1 MFRYFLS
8 ILFSHHRTLHSS
20 IQPMLCSSTCSYVR
34 LSMEGKL
41 TSRICRRKFWHASI
55 SPTLTWE
62 MRLAIRWNPFLLRNQ
77 RTNFGIGKYCFWI
90 REKKVIYY
98 LEEIKRKLFRERQ
111 DLISEIRRN
120 DKRSSVKTIQRDPSE
135 IDEGWNDEDNFF
147 TRVYPDLISS
157 QLQLS
162 VFLSQI
168 SISRS
173 FRQEL
178 TQPLSW
184 WGLSVFDDVDGYCVN
199 MGKDRLANFA
209 GFSIFDVLVLQYPIR
224 HPTRFSACELICI
237 ILHDWI

>member
-8 ILFSHHRTLHSS
+8 FLSSHHRTLHSS
-20 IQPMLCSSTCSYVR
+20 IQPTLCSSICSYVR

-90 REKKVIYY
+90 RQKKVIYY
-98 LEEIKRKLFRERQ
+98 LEEIKRELSRERQ

-147 TRVYPDLISS
+147 LGYILIWY
-157 QLQLS
+157 Q
-162 VFLSQI
+162 
-168 SISRS
+168 
-173 FRQEL
+173 
-178 TQPLSW
+178 
-184 WGLSVFDDVDGYCVN
+184 VN
-199 MGKDRLANFA
+199 FN
-209 GFSIFDVLVLQYPIR
+209 S
-224 HPTRFSACELICI
+224 RFSYLKSQSLDLSDKNSHSHC
-237 ILHDWI
+237 HDEGCRSSMMSMDIV